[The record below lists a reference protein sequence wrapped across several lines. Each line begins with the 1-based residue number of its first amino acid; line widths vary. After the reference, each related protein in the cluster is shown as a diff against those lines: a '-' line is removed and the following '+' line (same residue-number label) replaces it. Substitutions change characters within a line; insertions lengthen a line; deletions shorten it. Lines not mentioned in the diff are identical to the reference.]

1 MKCYVNKQKKL
12 AIDMNY
18 KDKFGKFSSDS
29 IQILEGKL
37 TDSIQIDVENAMK
50 EIIDKYSQLFDT
62 PIIDDLFTEKEKQLK
77 QSYDVETTL
86 TEMFEVEYEDS

>member
-1 MKCYVNKQKKL
+1 
-12 AIDMNY
+12 
-18 KDKFGKFSSDS
+18 
-29 IQILEGKL
+29 
-37 TDSIQIDVENAMK
+37 MK

-86 TEMFEVEYEDS
+86 TEIFEVEYEDN